1 NRKNTLGI
9 HTCLEIEKNIAI
21 ETIIKNLRENQISID
36 SVDRNYLNDF
46 HKEKLLKLNVSN
58 VKEDKIEEG
67 IRKLIEEIKQVGR
80 ITFQFKKEKN
90 K

>member
-1 NRKNTLGI
+1 MFRNRK
-9 HTCLEIEKNIAI
+9 KIAI

-36 SVDRNYLNDF
+36 SVERNYLNDF